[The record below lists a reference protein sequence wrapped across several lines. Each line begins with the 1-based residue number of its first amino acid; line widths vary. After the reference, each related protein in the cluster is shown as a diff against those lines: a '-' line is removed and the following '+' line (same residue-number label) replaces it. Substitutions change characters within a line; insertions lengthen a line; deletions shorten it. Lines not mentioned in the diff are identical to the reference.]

1 MYYYV
6 YDEFVQDPKW
16 ERELSAIET
25 RLTDLGIA
33 GKIARLALFRDPTEL
48 IRDEIRKGAKTIV
61 ALGNDVTLRR
71 VIDAAAEKDVALA
84 IIPLGKENN
93 QIADLLGVPTGV
105 AACDTLSARIIEELD
120 MGLVNGRRFMH
131 SVVIEKA
138 QGVEITCDGQYKI
151 APIHKASLEIR
162 NLSLG
167 DEDVRPALPTDG
179 RLEIVVRAP
188 ERSWFGKGQIN
199 ATIVPVKQAIIRSNR
214 ALYLVAD
221 GESFESS
228 ELQIKVIPRALRVIT
243 SKNRKF

>member
-61 ALGNDVTLRR
+61 AVGNDVTLRR
-71 VIDAAAEKDVALA
+71 VIDAAAEKPVALA
-84 IIPLGKENN
+84 IIPLGKEGNH
-93 QIADLLGVPTGV
+93 IAELLGVPVGV
-105 AACDTLSARIIEELD
+105 AACDTLSARIIEEMD

-131 SVVIEKA
+131 SLMVEKG
-138 QGVEITCDGQYKI
+138 QGTEIICDGEFKVS
-151 APIHKASLEIR
+151 PIHKATIEIR
-162 NLSLG
+162 NLAQG
-167 DEDVRPALPTDG
+167 DDDIRPARPTDG
-179 RLEIVVRAP
+179 KLEVVIRVP
-188 ERSWFGKGQIN
+188 ERSWFGKAVMNVSLILVEKLV
-199 ATIVPVKQAIIRSNR
+199 IKCDHPIS
-214 ALYLVAD
+214 LVAD
-221 GESFESS
+221 GEAFESP
-228 ELQIKVIPRALRVIT
+228 ELQIKVIPKALRIVT